1 MKRARLFGLALA
13 ATAALACAADAQD
26 GPSKYPKATPF
37 TDEDVKVGKPPGL
50 WGVGPGFDNSQL
62 NDPSVPVVVKG
73 INMVSGD
80 PTTRFI
86 GLVKL
91 QGADLENR
99 GAKAT
104 SRVQLRWALV
114 NRDEPEK
121 VLLEGVTPYFDAR
134 VGAGESLKTDTP
146 PIFFNRIVQPLLV
159 EGRLEG
165 RFDLRV
171 GVSEVAFEDGSVWR
185 R

>member
-1 MKRARLFGLALA
+1 MKRTRLLGTALA
-13 ATAALACAADAQD
+13 ALAALACAAIAQEA
-26 GPSKYPKATPF
+26 PSQYPKAAPF
-37 TDEDVKVGKPPGL
+37 TDEDVKVGKLQGP

-62 NDPSVPVVVKG
+62 NDPSVPLVVKG
-73 INMVSGD
+73 VNMISGD

-99 GAKAT
+99 GARAA
-104 SRVQLRWALV
+104 SRVRLRWALV
-114 NRDEPEK
+114 DRDEPDK
-121 VLLEGVTPYFDAR
+121 ILLEGVTAPFDAR
-134 VGAGESLKTDTP
+134 VGARESLKTDTP

-159 EGRLEG
+159 EGQLQG
-165 RFDLRV
+165 KFTIVV